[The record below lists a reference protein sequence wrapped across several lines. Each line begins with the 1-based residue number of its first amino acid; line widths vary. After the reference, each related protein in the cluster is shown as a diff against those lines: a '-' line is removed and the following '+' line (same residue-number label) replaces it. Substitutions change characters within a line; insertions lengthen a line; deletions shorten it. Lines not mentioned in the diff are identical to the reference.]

1 MGGGFIDALITIWL
15 DMGLPWTSQTPLY
28 ITLIGASI
36 IFPFFLRSIRI
47 SQARNMIK
55 RSNSLYHTERTEMEV
70 KAIQRVKDIPVAL
83 LGLADQA
90 VAMKRTQLAE
100 TILTHVP
107 KTKKYRREIERIER
121 RIQPKKSLNHWNQIQ
136 KVKTLLEQEMFEAAR
151 IQRQQ
156 IPIRF
161 HQEPDVIWI
170 DEQLNNL
177 SSLSERE

>member
-1 MGGGFIDALITIWL
+1 MGGGFIDALITIWM

-28 ITLIGASI
+28 ITLISASI

-55 RSNSLYHTERTEMEV
+55 RSNSLYHTERAEMEA

-107 KTKKYRREIERIER
+107 KSKKYRREIERIEH

-136 KVKTLLEQEMFEAAR
+136 KVKTLLEQEMISAAKK
-151 IQRQQ
+151 QRSQ
-156 IPIRF
+156 IPEQF
-161 HQEPDVIWI
+161 NQEPDVIWI
-170 DEQLNNL
+170 DEQLNNFT
-177 SSLSERE
+177 SLSDME